1 MGGAHQV
8 INAMTVIEGIN
19 LINDSLKIPYE
30 KIFQGIKSA
39 RLVGR
44 TQVICDSPLT
54 ILDGAHNPDG
64 LAALAGVI
72 EHCGKPRCQA
82 VIGMCRD
89 KNITEAV
96 SKIIPLVD
104 SFVTV
109 DGFSDRSEDKHSLA
123 EIIRQQGGK
132 AQAAENNLMTEIDR
146 MKEQNP
152 DGLNLVCGSLF
163 LAAEVAAKLK

>member
-1 MGGAHQV
+1 
-8 INAMTVIEGIN
+8 
-19 LINDSLKIPYE
+19 
-30 KIFQGIKSA
+30 
-39 RLVGR
+39 
-44 TQVICDSPLT
+44 
-54 ILDGAHNPDG
+54 
-64 LAALAGVI
+64 
-72 EHCGKPRCQA
+72 
-82 VIGMCRD
+82 MCRD

-109 DGFSDRSEDKHSLA
+109 DGFSDRAEDKHSLA

-146 MKEQNP
+146 MKKQNP